1 MNAARKS
8 RYALLLCD
16 RQRASNGR
24 RVSIRRDG
32 DGDGDVTPTSSP
44 LGCDLGPSWRTR
56 APAQIRVAVPS
67 RPHALQG
74 QGPQPKV
81 TADTHMVI
89 SSIASPSERAP
100 LLTSLSVDRS
110 CLGLATIEH
119 GAADRSDSKQQRRA
133 RTYRRP
139 ACHAAHYPLP
149 GIFRPSWWAQIKLC
163 DRNALFC
170 FALHRMEIERT
181 HLSPEKI

>member
-1 MNAARKS
+1 MHCCCAIGSEQAM
-8 RYALLLCD
+8 A
-16 RQRASNGR
+16 GG
-24 RVSIRRDG
+24 VSIRRDG

-133 RTYRRP
+133 RTYRAVPRAMPPTIPCQASSGRP
-139 ACHAAHYPLP
+139 GGLKAV
-149 GIFRPSWWAQIKLC
+149 RS
-163 DRNALFC
+163 
-170 FALHRMEIERT
+170 
-181 HLSPEKI
+181 